1 MQLAHLIASLDVHS
15 TTGVEDTPAIEGI
28 AFDSRKVR
36 ANYLF
41 VAIPGTQVDGHKF
54 ISRAVHAGAVAIVV
68 QADLIGTLPEDL
80 DRTAVIAV
88 PDTASA
94 LARLAATWYE
104 NPSRDIK
111 LVGITGTNGKTTVAT
126 LLHHLFTNLGY
137 TAGLL
142 STVEIRIGTE
152 VRAATHTTPDA
163 LSIQATLAE
172 MRDAGV
178 DYAFM
183 EVSSHAVHQK
193 RTEALLFTGGVFT
206 NLSHDHLDYHG
217 TLANY
222 LKAKKAFFDQLPE
235 DSFALTNADD
245 RNGRVM
251 LQNTAASRHEYSLR
265 GMAEFRARLLND
277 SPEGIQLDIDGTDV
291 FFKLIGRFN
300 AYNLLAIYGTALLL
314 GEDRQDVLVIL
325 SSLPGPSGRMERV
338 PDPTGK
344 GTFLVDYAHTPDAL
358 ENVLNTLRQTLPDGK
373 RLFCVVGAGGDRDRS
388 KRPEMAAIAARLCD
402 SVILTSD
409 NPRSEDPE
417 AILDEMEAGVAPEYR
432 HRVLRI
438 TDRRQAIRAA
448 IMHGSNDVVLVAGKG
463 HETYQ
468 EIKGVRTPFDDRTE
482 IANVLKQLADVD

>member
-1 MQLAHLIASLDVHS
+1 MQLTHLIAPLDVHS
-15 TTGVEDTPAIEGI
+15 ATGVTRAPAIRGI
-28 AFDSRKVR
+28 AFDSRR
-36 ANYLF
+36 IQPGFLF
-41 VAIPGTQVDGHKF
+41 VAIRGTQVDGHDF
-54 ISRAVHAGAVAIVV
+54 ISRAVDAGAVAIVV
-68 QADLIGTLPEDL
+68 SADFTGRAPQDL
-80 DRTAVIAV
+80 EQTAVITV
-88 PDTASA
+88 PDTATA

-104 NPSRDIK
+104 DPSRDIK

-126 LLHHLFTNLGY
+126 LLHQLFTNLGY
-137 TAGLL
+137 SAGLL
-142 STVEIRIGTE
+142 STVEIRIGTD
-152 VRAATHTTPDA
+152 VRSATHTTPDA

-193 RTEALLFTGGVFT
+193 RTGALHFTGGVFT

-217 TLANY
+217 TFANY
-222 LKAKKAFFDQLPE
+222 LKAKKAFFDHLPE
-235 DSFALTNADD
+235 GSFALTNADD
-245 RNGRVM
+245 RNGGIM

-265 GMAEFRARLLND
+265 GMAEFRARLLSNI
-277 SPEGIQLDIDGTDV
+277 PEGLQLDIDGTDV

-300 AYNLLAIYGTALLL
+300 AYNLLAVYATALLL
-314 GEDRQDVLVIL
+314 GQDRQDVLVIL
-325 SSLPGPSGRMERV
+325 SSLPGPAGRMERV
-338 PDPTGK
+338 PNPTGK

-358 ENVLNTLRQTLPDGK
+358 ENVLNTLRHILPEGK
-373 RLFCVVGAGGDRDRS
+373 KLLCVVGAGGDRDRS
-388 KRPEMAAIAARLCD
+388 KRPEMARIAARLAH

-417 AILDEMEAGVAPEYR
+417 AILDEMEAGVAPENS

-448 IMHGSNDVVLVAGKG
+448 VLHGANDVVLVAGKG

-482 IANVLKQLADVD
+482 IANALKQLADVD